1 MTVSKLIKILKKNWI
16 TIWLIIAAISFIT
29 VSTYAIYTRITMV
42 KRVVSTQSGASSLF
56 SSDHMNST
64 LMKVVEPIMDSS
76 KDAEVT
82 VNVFN
87 YAYPKESV
95 FRGDITEY
103 DVTATIGSLGLNDSF
118 SALNG
123 ADLSDLLSN
132 NYNYK
137 ITHNDTDE
145 SFIFGTDGKASYTF
159 QNCSIAGGSANND
172 EFTLTFDKNE
182 IGNDPN
188 EYCIRLVATPYN
200 SDLPVLTGIVM
211 VRFSKQAST
220 GWSGNLEDINED
232 IEDDYDGYNYYLE
245 GNGRGKLTFSWD
257 PRYVTINKDFLN
269 NRNNVF
275 YSKSITTNEQDE
287 EIVNYTKYTT
297 PPVESALIP
306 DPETH
311 LVSLTIEV
319 DSMERNRYEIQF
331 FKTNS
336 KNNRYK
342 KSDVERY
349 LPSTNPSDWVSDE

>member
-1 MTVSKLIKILKKNWI
+1 MNKPIRNIKKHWI
-16 TIWLIIAAISFIT
+16 TIWLIVAAVALIT

-42 KRVVSTQSGASSLF
+42 KRVVSTQAGANSLF
-56 SSDHMNST
+56 SSDHMNAA
-64 LMKVVEPIMDSS
+64 LMKVIEPVMDSS
-76 KDAEVT
+76 KDADV
-82 VNVFN
+82 VINVFN

-95 FRGDITEY
+95 FRGDLTQY
-103 DVTATIGSLGLNDSF
+103 DITATIGSLGANDSF
-118 SALNG
+118 TALTG
-123 ADLSDLLSN
+123 TDLSGLSTN

-137 ITHNDTDE
+137 IKHNDTNE
-145 SFIFGTDGKASYTF
+145 TFIFGTNGEASYTF
-159 QNCSIAGGSANND
+159 QNRSIAGGAANND
-172 EFTLTFDKNE
+172 EFTVTFDKNE
-182 IGNDPN
+182 VGNTPN
-188 EYCIRLVATPYN
+188 GYCIKLVATPYN

-220 GWSGNLEDINED
+220 GWSGELEEINEA

-245 GNGRGKLTFSWD
+245 GNARGKLTFSWD
-257 PRYVTINKDFLN
+257 PGYVTINKDFLN

-275 YSKSITTNEQDE
+275 YSKGVTTNEQGE
-287 EIVNYTKYTT
+287 EVVTFTKYTT

-306 DPETH
+306 DAETH

-336 KNNRYK
+336 KTYNYTKNA
-342 KSDVERY
+342 VEGY